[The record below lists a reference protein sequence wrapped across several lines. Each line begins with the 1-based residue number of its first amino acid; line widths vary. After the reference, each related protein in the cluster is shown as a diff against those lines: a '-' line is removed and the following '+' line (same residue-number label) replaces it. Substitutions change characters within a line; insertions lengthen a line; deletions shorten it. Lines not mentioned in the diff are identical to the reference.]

1 MSMLAS
7 WLAAPPPDAAVE
19 ITPDRVSA
27 ARVEPRGGELAV
39 PAYAMEPLPAG
50 ALVASLT
57 SQNVVDRSAVAE
69 AVRVVLSRVGGR
81 AARVAL
87 VIPDL
92 AAKVA
97 LVRFDTIPSRRDD
110 LDQLMRWQLRKS
122 APFPIDEACL
132 SFTPGAQEAGGG
144 GEFVVVLA
152 RRDIVREYEGV
163 CGDAGAHAGL
173 VDLATLSVVNLFL
186 ATGRAPAGDWLAVY
200 MRPEYTSIAIMRGED
215 MIFFR
220 NRPKSDEASLADL
233 VHQTAMYYE
242 DRLSGRGFERVLLGG
257 GGRVPGAVDLA
268 RRSLE
273 GRLGTAVEPIDPGA
287 VVTLSDRISLTAD
300 AMDMLAPLS
309 GILLRAITSRRG
321 SRGQPTGTAV
331 HA

>member
-1 MSMLAS
+1 MSRLAS
-7 WLAAPPPDAAVE
+7 WLATPPPDAAVE
-19 ITPDRVSA
+19 IAPGRVSA
-27 ARVEPRGGELAV
+27 ARLEPRGGELTV

-57 SQNVVDRSAVAE
+57 SQNVVDRSAVAD

-92 AAKVA
+92 AARVA
-97 LVRFDTIPSRRDD
+97 LVRFDSIPARRDD

-122 APFPIDEACL
+122 APFPMDEACL
-132 SFTPGAQEAGGG
+132 SSTPRVQEADGG
-144 GEFVVVLA
+144 GEFLVVLA
-152 RRDIVREYEGV
+152 RRDTVQEYEGV

-173 VDLATLSVVNLFL
+173 IDLATLSVVNLFL

-220 NRPKSDEASLADL
+220 NRPEGDEASLADL

-273 GRLGTAVEPIDPGA
+273 GRLGTAVEPIDPSA
-287 VVTLSDRISLTAD
+287 VVMLSDRISLTAD

-321 SRGQPTGTAV
+321 SRGQPNRTAV